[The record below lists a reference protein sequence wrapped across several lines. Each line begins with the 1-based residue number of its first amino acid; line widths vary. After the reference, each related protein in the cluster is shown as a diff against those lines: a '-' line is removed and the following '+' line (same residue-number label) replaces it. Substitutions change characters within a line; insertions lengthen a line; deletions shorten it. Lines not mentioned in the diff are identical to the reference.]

1 MKCHKG
7 RNDFDN
13 LMPAARPE
21 IDQLHLLGKWEL
33 PTKIA
38 KKYSNYIAKVKKA
51 MNQKYKIS
59 EFTITKLCELLSTT

>member
-1 MKCHKG
+1 MGHKG
-7 RNDFDN
+7 RSSLDN

-21 IDQLHLLGKWEL
+21 IDQLHLLGEWEL

-51 MNQKYKIS
+51 
-59 EFTITKLCELLSTT
+59 KLLEIKEYMKLLTGTSTT

>member
-1 MKCHKG
+1 
-7 RNDFDN
+7 
-13 LMPAARPE
+13 MPAARPE

-51 MNQKYKIS
+51 
-59 EFTITKLCELLSTT
+59 KLLEIKEYMKLLTGTSTT

>member
-1 MKCHKG
+1 MGGIYGWVKENRGHKG
-7 RNDFDN
+7 RNSLDN

-51 MNQKYKIS
+51 KEI
-59 EFTITKLCELLSTT
+59 